1 MADKN
6 LPKIEPAEDGIIIT
20 AKVVPGSSKTALAGL
35 LGEKLKI
42 KVACPPEKGKANDCL
57 IDFLAEKLKIKRRDL
72 IIVSGQTNPVKRI
85 KITGL
90 SPDELLDRLS
100 MEK

>member
-1 MADKN
+1 LAAEKF
-6 LPKIEPAEDGIIIT
+6 PTIESVEGGIILT
-20 AKVVPGSSKTALAGL
+20 VKVVPGSSKTALAGL
-35 LGEKLKI
+35 LEGKLKI